1 MKKLLPLLFSGLL
14 LLGCNKTDER
24 IDELTDRVDKLE
36 NTSLPTIS
44 QQIEAIQK
52 TLPQLQQA
60 DSEIKNYI
68 ATLQEKVST
77 LEQSVSDLEDKIE
90 ELGQN
95 SQPGLSDI
103 TEQLNSYKLE
113 VQGKIDT
120 INALIESLQAADE
133 SLEQKIADLDNKV
146 DAQRSWV
153 ETTFATLEQYNGLVD
168 DIASIRTGI
177 ETINQDLADM
187 ETRLNEKIKT
197 DIAAA
202 VAGLESDIQEQ
213 VTEIT
218 DAYTAAIGTAR
229 EEITAAYTSAISS
242 AIDDCVASM
251 KSWVNEKLANYYD
264 IAAID
269 AKIELLQEAIAEGD
283 AAADEKLA
291 SEIAAV
297 NKAIETAKS
306 ELTEAY
312 QEAITSAIETNN
324 GVIDTKIAQQIQ
336 SVNNRIDEEVQ
347 MLTTRIDDIERR
359 LSELEDKVDDMAD
372 EITALL
378 KRIQSVSYVPQYDD
392 GKIEVR
398 RIVGQDNGIAEMDFL
413 ISPKNVVTDLEK
425 VWEDAVSVKAVHT
438 KTRAV
443 EFIEM
448 PVVEF
453 AADAETG
460 VITVKASGENLGEEF
475 FAGNQSASAA
485 LFISDGN
492 SNVTSEYIPLLAN
505 SYDPLK
511 TIFYTTS
518 DGEVIFRNPEMDNII
533 ENKYENGQGIITF
546 SDVVTEIPANAFSW
560 LEQTSIIIPDKVT
573 TIGYEAFSYCTSM
586 TDITLPESLTT
597 IDDLAFCFCAKLTS
611 ITIPDNVTTL
621 GKSVFSGWSHM
632 ESFYGKYATSDHRCL
647 IVDGR
652 LAAFAPEGLIE
663 FSIPNEVTTIGDN
676 VFFGCKNLTRITIP
690 HGVETIAFQAFRECS
705 GITEI
710 SIPESVTTI
719 GGGAFAS
726 CSSLTSFS
734 GKYVSS
740 DQRCLVMDGKL
751 VAFAPS
757 GLTAYTIPHGVTMI
771 GQSAFADC
779 RNLTSIAIPKS
790 VTTIGEFAF
799 DACSSLTSI
808 TIPDGVTTI
817 RKHAF
822 WFCSSLTSITIPDR
836 VTTIG
841 EEAFDSCSNLTKIY
855 CKATTPPTL
864 GSNAFDYTIIY
875 VPQASVE
882 AYKSADGWSEY
893 ANRIEGYDF

>member
-1 MKKLLPLLFSGLL
+1 MFSGLL

-202 VAGLESDIQEQ
+202 IAGLESDIQEQ

-297 NKAIETAKS
+297 NKAIETAKN

-312 QEAITSAIETNN
+312 QEAIASAIETNN

-372 EITALL
+372 EIAALL

-597 IDDLAFCFCAKLTS
+597 IDDLAFSYC
-611 ITIPDNVTTL
+611 IYNHRTT
-621 GKSVFSGWSHM
+621 KTNQKYPSV
-632 ESFYGKYATSDHRCL
+632 
-647 IVDGR
+647 
-652 LAAFAPEGLIE
+652 
-663 FSIPNEVTTIGDN
+663 
-676 VFFGCKNLTRITIP
+676 NL
-690 HGVETIAFQAFRECS
+690 
-705 GITEI
+705 
-710 SIPESVTTI
+710 
-719 GGGAFAS
+719 
-726 CSSLTSFS
+726 
-734 GKYVSS
+734 
-740 DQRCLVMDGKL
+740 
-751 VAFAPS
+751 
-757 GLTAYTIPHGVTMI
+757 
-771 GQSAFADC
+771 
-779 RNLTSIAIPKS
+779 
-790 VTTIGEFAF
+790 
-799 DACSSLTSI
+799 
-808 TIPDGVTTI
+808 
-817 RKHAF
+817 
-822 WFCSSLTSITIPDR
+822 
-836 VTTIG
+836 
-841 EEAFDSCSNLTKIY
+841 
-855 CKATTPPTL
+855 
-864 GSNAFDYTIIY
+864 
-875 VPQASVE
+875 
-882 AYKSADGWSEY
+882 
-893 ANRIEGYDF
+893 

>member
-68 ATLQEKVST
+68 ATLQDKVSP
-77 LEQSVSDLEDKIE
+77 LEQSISDLEDKIE

-146 DAQRSWV
+146 DAQRNWV

-202 VAGLESDIQEQ
+202 IAGLESDIQEQ

-398 RIVGQDNGIAEMDFL
+398 RIVGQDKGIAEMDFL

-492 SNVTSEYIPLLAN
+492 SNVTSEYIPLLLN
-505 SYDPLK
+505 NDNPIIPYN
-511 TIFYTTS
+511 TIYYTTS
-518 DGEVIFRNPEMDNII
+518 DGKTTTPGMDNIV
-533 ENKYENGQGIITF
+533 ENTYTDGQGIITF
-546 SDVVTEIPANAFSW
+546 SEA
-560 LEQTSIIIPDKVT
+560 VT
-573 TIGYEAFSYCTSM
+573 TIGENAFWGRSRLTS
-586 TDITLPESLTT
+586 ITLPESLTT
-597 IDDLAFCFCAKLTS
+597 IGECAFTWCSRLTS
-611 ITIPDNVTTL
+611 FS
-621 GKSVFSGWSHM
+621 GKSAS
-632 ESFYGKYATSDHRCL
+632 SDHRCL
-647 IVDGR
+647 IV
-652 LAAFAPEGLIE
+652 
-663 FSIPNEVTTIGDN
+663 
-676 VFFGCKNLTRITIP
+676 
-690 HGVETIAFQAFRECS
+690 
-705 GITEI
+705 
-710 SIPESVTTI
+710 
-719 GGGAFAS
+719 
-726 CSSLTSFS
+726 
-734 GKYVSS
+734 
-740 DQRCLVMDGKL
+740 DGKL

-757 GLTAYTIPHGVTMI
+757 GLTAYTIPDGVTTI
-771 GQSAFADC
+771 GEHAFFHC
-779 RNLTSIAIPKS
+779 SNLTSVTILDGVTTIGNNAFEGCRSLTSITLPES
-790 VTTIGEFAF
+790 ITTIGEFAF
-799 DACSSLTSI
+799 SICSSLTSI
-808 TIPDGVTTI
+808 TIPDGITTI
-817 RKHAF
+817 GEGTF
-822 WFCSSLTSITIPDR
+822 WYCSSLTSITLPESL
-836 VTTIG
+836 TTIG
-841 EEAFDSCSNLTKIY
+841 DDAFAACSSLTEMY
-855 CKATTPPTL
+855 CKVTTPPTL
-864 GSNAFDYTIIY
+864 GSGTIISISSIY
-875 VPQASVE
+875 VPRASVE

-893 ANRIEGYDF
+893 ANKIKGYDF

>member
-24 IDELTDRVDKLE
+24 IDELTDRGDKLE

-68 ATLQEKVST
+68 ATLQDKVST
-77 LEQSVSDLEDKIE
+77 LEQSISDLEDKIE

-146 DAQRSWV
+146 DAQRNWV

-177 ETINQDLADM
+177 EAINQDLADM

-347 MLTTRIDDIERR
+347 MLTTRINDIERR

-372 EITALL
+372 EIAALL
-378 KRIQSVSYVPQYDD
+378 KRIQSISYVPQYDD

-398 RIVGQDNGIAEMDFL
+398 RIEGQDKGIAEIDFL

-425 VWEDAVSVKAVHT
+425 VWKDAVSVKAVHT

-518 DGEVIFRNPEMDNII
+518 DGEAISPDPEMDNII

-546 SDVVTEIPANAFSW
+546 SDVVTEIPANAFASCKN
-560 LEQTSIIIPDKVT
+560 I
-573 TIGYEAFSYCTSM
+573 
-586 TDITLPESLTT
+586 TDITLPDGVTQIGDRAFDLCSKLTNISFSEGLISIGKYAFNQCSLKT
-597 IDDLAFCFCAKLTS
+597 IKLPNSLTS
-611 ITIPDNVTTL
+611 IEKGAFMMCLNLTDIIFSDGLETIGEQAFSYCYGLTEISLPESITTIGDYAFIYCNNLFKVTVPNNITYL
-621 GKSVFSGWSHM
+621 GKTVFGACYNLS
-632 ESFYGKYATSDHRCL
+632 SFFGQYTTSDHRCL
-647 IVDGR
+647 IVNGR
-652 LAAFAPEGLIE
+652 LAAFAPKGLTE
-663 FSIPNEVTTIGDN
+663 YTIPDGVTTIGDN
-676 VFFGCKNLTRITIP
+676 VFFGCTNLTRITIP

-710 SIPESVTTI
+710 TIPESVTTVKE
-719 GGGAFAS
+719 GAF
-726 CSSLTSFS
+726 CTCKSLTI
-734 GKYVSS
+734 V
-740 DQRCLVMDGKL
+740 
-751 VAFAPS
+751 
-757 GLTAYTIPHGVTMI
+757 
-771 GQSAFADC
+771 
-779 RNLTSIAIPKS
+779 
-790 VTTIGEFAF
+790 
-799 DACSSLTSI
+799 
-808 TIPDGVTTI
+808 
-817 RKHAF
+817 
-822 WFCSSLTSITIPDR
+822 
-836 VTTIG
+836 
-841 EEAFDSCSNLTKIY
+841 Y
-855 CKATTPPTL
+855 CKPIVPPAL
-864 GSNAFDYTIIY
+864 EVNIFSESPIGVIH

-882 AYKSADGWSEY
+882 AYKSADGWSEF
-893 ANRIEGYDF
+893 ADKIEGYDF

>member
-1 MKKLLPLLFSGLL
+1 MFSGLL

-68 ATLQEKVST
+68 ATLQDKVST
-77 LEQSVSDLEDKIE
+77 LEQSISDLEDKIE

-202 VAGLESDIQEQ
+202 IAGLESDIQEQ

-372 EITALL
+372 EIAALL
-378 KRIQSVSYVPQYDD
+378 KRIQSISYVPQYDD

-398 RIVGQDNGIAEMDFL
+398 RIEGQDNGIAEMDFL

-518 DGEVIFRNPEMDNII
+518 NGKTISPDPKMDNII

-546 SDVVTEIPANAFSW
+546 SDVVTEIPANAFASC
-560 LEQTSIIIPDKVT
+560 ENIT
-573 TIGYEAFSYCTSM
+573 G
-586 TDITLPESLTT
+586 ITLPESLTT
-597 IDDLAFCFCAKLTS
+597 IGEAAFKECRSLTN
-611 ITIPDNVTTL
+611 ITIP
-621 GKSVFSGWSHM
+621 
-632 ESFYGKYATSDHRCL
+632 E
-647 IVDGR
+647 
-652 LAAFAPEGLIE
+652 
-663 FSIPNEVTTIGDN
+663 
-676 VFFGCKNLTRITIP
+676 
-690 HGVETIAFQAFRECS
+690 
-705 GITEI
+705 
-710 SIPESVTTI
+710 
-719 GGGAFAS
+719 
-726 CSSLTSFS
+726 
-734 GKYVSS
+734 
-740 DQRCLVMDGKL
+740 
-751 VAFAPS
+751 
-757 GLTAYTIPHGVTMI
+757 GVTKI
-771 GQSAFADC
+771 
-779 RNLTSIAIPKS
+779 
-790 VTTIGEFAF
+790 
-799 DACSSLTSI
+799 
-808 TIPDGVTTI
+808 
-817 RKHAF
+817 
-822 WFCSSLTSITIPDR
+822 
-836 VTTIG
+836 
-841 EEAFDSCSNLTKIY
+841 EE
-855 CKATTPPTL
+855 
-864 GSNAFDYTIIY
+864 
-875 VPQASVE
+875 
-882 AYKSADGWSEY
+882 
-893 ANRIEGYDF
+893 

>member
-14 LLGCNKTDER
+14 LLGCNKTDDR

-52 TLPQLQQA
+52 TLPQLQQT

-242 AIDDCVASM
+242 AIDDCVTSM

-372 EITALL
+372 EIAALL
-378 KRIQSVSYVPQYDD
+378 KRIQSISYVPQYDD

-448 PVVEF
+448 QVVEF

-518 DGEVIFRNPEMDNII
+518 DGEAISPDPEMDNII

-652 LAAFAPEGLIE
+652 LAAFAPEGLTE

-771 GQSAFADC
+771 EQSAFADC
-779 RNLTSIAIPKS
+779 RNLTSIDIPKS

-799 DACSSLTSI
+799 DSCSSLTSI

-817 RKHAF
+817 GKHAF

-836 VTTIG
+836 VATIG
-841 EEAFDSCSNLTKIY
+841 EEAFSSCSNLTKIY

-893 ANRIEGYDF
+893 VDKIVGYDF

>member
-77 LEQSVSDLEDKIE
+77 LEQSVSDLEGKIE

-103 TEQLNSYKLE
+103 TEQLSSYKLE

-177 ETINQDLADM
+177 EAINQNLIDM

-283 AAADEKLA
+283 ASADEKLA

-297 NKAIETAKS
+297 NKAIETAKN

-312 QEAITSAIETNN
+312 QEAIASAIETNN

-372 EITALL
+372 EIAALL

-398 RIVGQDNGIAEMDFL
+398 RIVGQDKGIAEMDFL

-518 DGEVIFRNPEMDNII
+518 DGEAISPDPEMDNII

-546 SDVVTEIPANAFSW
+546 SDVVTEIPANAFASCKN
-560 LEQTSIIIPDKVT
+560 I
-573 TIGYEAFSYCTSM
+573 
-586 TDITLPESLTT
+586 TDITLPDGVTQIGDRAFDLCSKLTN
-597 IDDLAFCFCAKLTS
+597 ISFSEGLTS
-611 ITIPDNVTTL
+611 I
-621 GKSVFSGWSHM
+621 
-632 ESFYGKYATSDHRCL
+632 GKYAFNQCSLKTIKLPNSLTSIEKGAFMMCLNLTDIIFSDGLETIGEQAFSYCYGLTEISLPESITTIGDYAFIYCNNLFKVTVPNNITYLGKTVFGACYNLSSFSGQYTTSDHRCL
-647 IVDGR
+647 IVNGR
-652 LAAFAPEGLIE
+652 LAAFAPKGLTE
-663 FSIPNEVTTIGDN
+663 YTIPDGVTTIGDN
-676 VFFGCKNLTRITIP
+676 VFFGCTNLTRITIP

-710 SIPESVTTI
+710 TIPESVTTVKE
-719 GGGAFAS
+719 GAF
-726 CSSLTSFS
+726 CTCKSLTT
-734 GKYVSS
+734 V
-740 DQRCLVMDGKL
+740 
-751 VAFAPS
+751 
-757 GLTAYTIPHGVTMI
+757 
-771 GQSAFADC
+771 
-779 RNLTSIAIPKS
+779 
-790 VTTIGEFAF
+790 
-799 DACSSLTSI
+799 
-808 TIPDGVTTI
+808 
-817 RKHAF
+817 
-822 WFCSSLTSITIPDR
+822 
-836 VTTIG
+836 
-841 EEAFDSCSNLTKIY
+841 Y
-855 CKATTPPTL
+855 CKPIVPPAL
-864 GSNAFDYTIIY
+864 EVNIFSESPIGVIY

>member
-68 ATLQEKVST
+68 ATLQDKVST
-77 LEQSVSDLEDKIE
+77 LEQSISDLEDKIE

-120 INALIESLQAADE
+120 INALIESLQTADE

-146 DAQRSWV
+146 DAQRNWV

-202 VAGLESDIQEQ
+202 IAGLESDIQEQ

-297 NKAIETAKS
+297 NKAIETAKN

-312 QEAITSAIETNN
+312 QEAIASAIETNN

-372 EITALL
+372 EIAALL

-425 VWEDAVSVKAVHT
+425 VWEDAVSAKAVHT

-710 SIPESVTTI
+710 TIPESVTTVKE
-719 GGGAFAS
+719 GAF
-726 CSSLTSFS
+726 CTCKSLTT
-734 GKYVSS
+734 V
-740 DQRCLVMDGKL
+740 
-751 VAFAPS
+751 
-757 GLTAYTIPHGVTMI
+757 
-771 GQSAFADC
+771 
-779 RNLTSIAIPKS
+779 
-790 VTTIGEFAF
+790 
-799 DACSSLTSI
+799 
-808 TIPDGVTTI
+808 
-817 RKHAF
+817 
-822 WFCSSLTSITIPDR
+822 
-836 VTTIG
+836 
-841 EEAFDSCSNLTKIY
+841 Y
-855 CKATTPPTL
+855 CKPIVPPAL
-864 GSNAFDYTIIY
+864 EVNIFSESPIGVIY

-893 ANRIEGYDF
+893 ADKIEGYDF

>member
-44 QQIEAIQK
+44 QQIEAKQK

-68 ATLQEKVST
+68 ATLQDKVST
-77 LEQSVSDLEDKIE
+77 LEQSISDLEDKIE

-146 DAQRSWV
+146 DAQRNWV

-177 ETINQDLADM
+177 EAINQNLIDM

-297 NKAIETAKS
+297 NKAIEAAKS

-312 QEAITSAIETNN
+312 QEAIASAIETNN

-398 RIVGQDNGIAEMDFL
+398 RIVGQDKGIAEMDFL

-518 DGEVIFRNPEMDNII
+518 DGEAISPDPEMDNII

-546 SDVVTEIPANAFSW
+546 SDVVTEIPANAFASCKN
-560 LEQTSIIIPDKVT
+560 I
-573 TIGYEAFSYCTSM
+573 
-586 TDITLPESLTT
+586 TDITLPDGVTQIGDRAFDLCSKLTN
-597 IDDLAFCFCAKLTS
+597 ISFSEGLTS
-611 ITIPDNVTTL
+611 I
-621 GKSVFSGWSHM
+621 
-632 ESFYGKYATSDHRCL
+632 GKYAFNQCSLKTIKL
-647 IVDGR
+647 
-652 LAAFAPEGLIE
+652 
-663 FSIPNEVTTIGDN
+663 PN
-676 VFFGCKNLTRITIP
+676 
-690 HGVETIAFQAFRECS
+690 
-705 GITEI
+705 
-710 SIPESVTTI
+710 
-719 GGGAFAS
+719 
-726 CSSLTSFS
+726 
-734 GKYVSS
+734 
-740 DQRCLVMDGKL
+740 
-751 VAFAPS
+751 
-757 GLTAYTIPHGVTMI
+757 
-771 GQSAFADC
+771 
-779 RNLTSIAIPKS
+779 
-790 VTTIGEFAF
+790 
-799 DACSSLTSI
+799 SLTSI
-808 TIPDGVTTI
+808 EKG
-817 RKHAF
+817 H
-822 WFCSSLTSITIPDR
+822 S
-836 VTTIG
+836 
-841 EEAFDSCSNLTKIY
+841 
-855 CKATTPPTL
+855 
-864 GSNAFDYTIIY
+864 
-875 VPQASVE
+875 
-882 AYKSADGWSEY
+882 
-893 ANRIEGYDF
+893 

>member
-68 ATLQEKVST
+68 ATLQDKVST
-77 LEQSVSDLEDKIE
+77 LEQSISDLEDKIE

-146 DAQRSWV
+146 DAQRNWV

-372 EITALL
+372 EIAALL

-652 LAAFAPEGLIE
+652 LAAFAPKGLTE
-663 FSIPNEVTTIGDN
+663 YTIPDGVTTIGDN
-676 VFFGCKNLTRITIP
+676 VFFGCTNLTRITIP

-710 SIPESVTTI
+710 TIPESVTTVKE
-719 GGGAFAS
+719 GAF
-726 CSSLTSFS
+726 CTCKSLTT
-734 GKYVSS
+734 V
-740 DQRCLVMDGKL
+740 
-751 VAFAPS
+751 
-757 GLTAYTIPHGVTMI
+757 
-771 GQSAFADC
+771 
-779 RNLTSIAIPKS
+779 
-790 VTTIGEFAF
+790 
-799 DACSSLTSI
+799 
-808 TIPDGVTTI
+808 
-817 RKHAF
+817 
-822 WFCSSLTSITIPDR
+822 
-836 VTTIG
+836 
-841 EEAFDSCSNLTKIY
+841 Y
-855 CKATTPPTL
+855 CKPIVPPAL
-864 GSNAFDYTIIY
+864 EVNIFSESPIGVIH

-882 AYKSADGWSEY
+882 GYKSADGWSEY
-893 ANRIEGYDF
+893 ANKIEGYDF

>member
-68 ATLQEKVST
+68 ATLQDKVST
-77 LEQSVSDLEDKIE
+77 LEQSISDLEDKIE

-347 MLTTRIDDIERR
+347 MLTTRINDIERR

-372 EITALL
+372 EIAALL
-378 KRIQSVSYVPQYDD
+378 KRIQSISYVPQYDD

-398 RIVGQDNGIAEMDFL
+398 RIEGQDKGIAEMDFL

-425 VWEDAVSVKAVHT
+425 VWKDAVSVKAVHT

-518 DGEVIFRNPEMDNII
+518 NGKTISPDPKMDNII

-560 LEQTSIIIPDKVT
+560 REQTSIIIPDKVT

-621 GKSVFSGWSHM
+621 GKSVFGGWSHM

-652 LAAFAPEGLIE
+652 LAAFAPKGLTE
-663 FSIPNEVTTIGDN
+663 YTIPDGVTTIGDN
-676 VFFGCKNLTRITIP
+676 VFFGCTNLTRITIP

-710 SIPESVTTI
+710 TIPESVTTVKE
-719 GGGAFAS
+719 GAF
-726 CSSLTSFS
+726 CTCKSLTT
-734 GKYVSS
+734 V
-740 DQRCLVMDGKL
+740 
-751 VAFAPS
+751 
-757 GLTAYTIPHGVTMI
+757 
-771 GQSAFADC
+771 
-779 RNLTSIAIPKS
+779 
-790 VTTIGEFAF
+790 
-799 DACSSLTSI
+799 
-808 TIPDGVTTI
+808 
-817 RKHAF
+817 
-822 WFCSSLTSITIPDR
+822 
-836 VTTIG
+836 
-841 EEAFDSCSNLTKIY
+841 Y
-855 CKATTPPTL
+855 CKPIVPPAL
-864 GSNAFDYTIIY
+864 EVNIFSESPIGVIY

-893 ANRIEGYDF
+893 AYRIEGYDF

>member
-1 MKKLLPLLFSGLL
+1 MFSGLL

-24 IDELTDRVDKLE
+24 IDELTDRGDKLE

-68 ATLQEKVST
+68 ATLQDKVST
-77 LEQSVSDLEDKIE
+77 LEQSISDLEDKIE

-146 DAQRSWV
+146 DAQRNWV

-177 ETINQDLADM
+177 EAINQDLADM

-347 MLTTRIDDIERR
+347 MLTTRINDIERR

-372 EITALL
+372 EIAALL
-378 KRIQSVSYVPQYDD
+378 KRIQSISYVPQYDD

-398 RIVGQDNGIAEMDFL
+398 RIEGQDKGIAEIDFL

-425 VWEDAVSVKAVHT
+425 VWKDAVSVKAVHT

-518 DGEVIFRNPEMDNII
+518 DGEAISPDPEMDNII

-546 SDVVTEIPANAFSW
+546 SDVVTEIPANAFASCKN
-560 LEQTSIIIPDKVT
+560 I
-573 TIGYEAFSYCTSM
+573 
-586 TDITLPESLTT
+586 TDITLPDGVTQIGDRAFDLCSKLTNISFSEGLISIGKYAFNQCSLKT
-597 IDDLAFCFCAKLTS
+597 IKLPNSLTS
-611 ITIPDNVTTL
+611 IEKGAFMMCLNLTDIIFSDGLETIGEQAFSYCYGLTEISLPESITTIGDYAFIYCNNLFKVTVPNNITYL
-621 GKSVFSGWSHM
+621 GKTVFGACYNLS
-632 ESFYGKYATSDHRCL
+632 SFFGQYTTSDHRCL
-647 IVDGR
+647 IVNGR
-652 LAAFAPEGLIE
+652 LAAFAPKGLTE
-663 FSIPNEVTTIGDN
+663 YTIPDGVTTIGDN
-676 VFFGCKNLTRITIP
+676 VFFGCTNLTRITIP

-710 SIPESVTTI
+710 TIPESVTTVKE
-719 GGGAFAS
+719 GAF
-726 CSSLTSFS
+726 CTCKSLTI
-734 GKYVSS
+734 V
-740 DQRCLVMDGKL
+740 
-751 VAFAPS
+751 
-757 GLTAYTIPHGVTMI
+757 
-771 GQSAFADC
+771 
-779 RNLTSIAIPKS
+779 
-790 VTTIGEFAF
+790 
-799 DACSSLTSI
+799 
-808 TIPDGVTTI
+808 
-817 RKHAF
+817 
-822 WFCSSLTSITIPDR
+822 
-836 VTTIG
+836 
-841 EEAFDSCSNLTKIY
+841 Y
-855 CKATTPPTL
+855 CKPIVPPAL
-864 GSNAFDYTIIY
+864 EVNIFSESPIGVIH

-882 AYKSADGWSEY
+882 AYKSADGWSEF
-893 ANRIEGYDF
+893 ADKIEGYDF

>member
-1 MKKLLPLLFSGLL
+1 MFSGLL

-202 VAGLESDIQEQ
+202 IAGLESDIQEQ

-297 NKAIETAKS
+297 NKAIETAKN

-312 QEAITSAIETNN
+312 QEAIASAIETNN

-372 EITALL
+372 EIAALL

-597 IDDLAFCFCAKLTS
+597 IDDLAFCFCAKLTN

-652 LAAFAPEGLIE
+652 LAAFAPEGLTE

-817 RKHAF
+817 GKHAF

-841 EEAFDSCSNLTKIY
+841 EEAFSSCSNLTKIY

>member
-77 LEQSVSDLEDKIE
+77 LEQSVSDLEGKIE

-177 ETINQDLADM
+177 ETINQNLIDM

-291 SEIAAV
+291 SEIAEV

-312 QEAITSAIETNN
+312 QEAIASAIETNN

-372 EITALL
+372 EIAALL

-398 RIVGQDNGIAEMDFL
+398 RIVGQDKGIAEMDFL

-546 SDVVTEIPANAFSW
+546 SDVVTEIPANAFASCKN
-560 LEQTSIIIPDKVT
+560 I
-573 TIGYEAFSYCTSM
+573 
-586 TDITLPESLTT
+586 TDITLPDGVTQIGDRAFDLCGKLTN
-597 IDDLAFCFCAKLTS
+597 ISFSEGLTS
-611 ITIPDNVTTL
+611 I
-621 GKSVFSGWSHM
+621 
-632 ESFYGKYATSDHRCL
+632 GKYAFNQCSLKTIKLPNSLTSIEKGAFMMCLNLTDIIFSDGLETIGEQAFSYCYGLTEISLPESITTIGDYAFIYCNNLFKVTVPNNITYLGKTVFGACYNLSSFSGQYTTSDHRCL
-647 IVDGR
+647 IVNGR
-652 LAAFAPEGLIE
+652 LAAFAPKGLTE
-663 FSIPNEVTTIGDN
+663 YTIPDGVTTIGDN
-676 VFFGCKNLTRITIP
+676 VFFGCTNLTRITIP

-710 SIPESVTTI
+710 TIPESVTTVKE
-719 GGGAFAS
+719 GAF
-726 CSSLTSFS
+726 CTCKSLTT
-734 GKYVSS
+734 V
-740 DQRCLVMDGKL
+740 
-751 VAFAPS
+751 
-757 GLTAYTIPHGVTMI
+757 
-771 GQSAFADC
+771 
-779 RNLTSIAIPKS
+779 
-790 VTTIGEFAF
+790 
-799 DACSSLTSI
+799 
-808 TIPDGVTTI
+808 
-817 RKHAF
+817 
-822 WFCSSLTSITIPDR
+822 
-836 VTTIG
+836 
-841 EEAFDSCSNLTKIY
+841 Y
-855 CKATTPPTL
+855 CKPIVPPAL
-864 GSNAFDYTIIY
+864 EVNIFSESPIGVIH

-882 AYKSADGWSEY
+882 GYKSADGWSEY

>member
-1 MKKLLPLLFSGLL
+1 MFSGLL

-68 ATLQEKVST
+68 ATLQDKVST
-77 LEQSVSDLEDKIE
+77 LKQSVSDLEDKIE

-146 DAQRSWV
+146 DAQRNWV

-202 VAGLESDIQEQ
+202 IAGLESDIQEQ

-297 NKAIETAKS
+297 NKAIETAKN

-312 QEAITSAIETNN
+312 QEAIASAIETNN

-372 EITALL
+372 EIAALL

-546 SDVVTEIPANAFSW
+546 SDVVTEIPANAFASCKN
-560 LEQTSIIIPDKVT
+560 I
-573 TIGYEAFSYCTSM
+573 
-586 TDITLPESLTT
+586 TDITLPDGVTQIGDRAFDLCSKLTN
-597 IDDLAFCFCAKLTS
+597 ISFSEGLTS
-611 ITIPDNVTTL
+611 I
-621 GKSVFSGWSHM
+621 
-632 ESFYGKYATSDHRCL
+632 GKYAFNQCSLKTIKLPNSLTSIEKGAFMMCLNLTDIIFSDGLETIGEQAFCKCYGLTEISLPESITTIGDYAFIYCNNLFKVTVPNNITYLGKTVFGACYYNLSSFSGQYTTSDHRCL
-647 IVDGR
+647 IVNGR
-652 LAAFAPEGLIE
+652 LAAFAPKGLTE
-663 FSIPNEVTTIGDN
+663 YTIPDGVTTIGDN
-676 VFFGCKNLTRITIP
+676 VFFGCTNLTRITIP

-710 SIPESVTTI
+710 TIPESVTTVKE
-719 GGGAFAS
+719 GAF
-726 CSSLTSFS
+726 CTCKSLTT
-734 GKYVSS
+734 V
-740 DQRCLVMDGKL
+740 
-751 VAFAPS
+751 
-757 GLTAYTIPHGVTMI
+757 
-771 GQSAFADC
+771 
-779 RNLTSIAIPKS
+779 
-790 VTTIGEFAF
+790 
-799 DACSSLTSI
+799 
-808 TIPDGVTTI
+808 
-817 RKHAF
+817 
-822 WFCSSLTSITIPDR
+822 
-836 VTTIG
+836 
-841 EEAFDSCSNLTKIY
+841 Y
-855 CKATTPPTL
+855 CKPIVPPAL
-864 GSNAFDYTIIY
+864 EVNIFSESPIGVIY

-893 ANRIEGYDF
+893 ADKIEGYDF

>member
-68 ATLQEKVST
+68 ATLQDKVST
-77 LEQSVSDLEDKIE
+77 LEQSISDLEDKIE

-146 DAQRSWV
+146 DAQRNWV

-177 ETINQDLADM
+177 EAINQDLADM

-347 MLTTRIDDIERR
+347 MLTTRINDIERR

-372 EITALL
+372 EIAALL
-378 KRIQSVSYVPQYDD
+378 KRIQSISYVPQYDD

-398 RIVGQDNGIAEMDFL
+398 RIEGQDKGIAEIDFL

-425 VWEDAVSVKAVHT
+425 VWKDAVSVKAVHT

-621 GKSVFSGWSHM
+621 GKSVFGGWSHM

-799 DACSSLTSI
+799 DSCSSLTSI

-817 RKHAF
+817 GKYAF
-822 WFCSSLTSITIPDR
+822 LFCSSLTSITIPDR

-841 EEAFDSCSNLTKIY
+841 EEAFSSCSNLTKIY

>member
-68 ATLQEKVST
+68 ATLQDKVSP
-77 LEQSVSDLEDKIE
+77 LEQSISDLEDKIE

-146 DAQRSWV
+146 DAQRNWV

-218 DAYTAAIGTAR
+218 DAYTAAIGTAH

-372 EITALL
+372 EIAALL
-378 KRIQSVSYVPQYDD
+378 KRIQSISYVPQYDD

-398 RIVGQDNGIAEMDFL
+398 RIVGQDKGIAEMDFL

-518 DGEVIFRNPEMDNII
+518 NGKTISPDPKMDNII

-546 SDVVTEIPANAFSW
+546 SDVVTEIPANAFASCKN
-560 LEQTSIIIPDKVT
+560 I
-573 TIGYEAFSYCTSM
+573 
-586 TDITLPESLTT
+586 TDITLPDGVTQIGDRAFDLCSKLTN
-597 IDDLAFCFCAKLTS
+597 ISFSEGLTS
-611 ITIPDNVTTL
+611 I
-621 GKSVFSGWSHM
+621 
-632 ESFYGKYATSDHRCL
+632 GKYAFNQCSLKTIKLPNSLTSIEKGAFMMCLNLTDIIFSDGLETIGEQAFSYCYGLTEISLPESITTIGDYAFIYCNNLFKVTVPNNITYLGKTVFGACYNLSSFSGQYTTSDHRCL
-647 IVDGR
+647 IVNGR
-652 LAAFAPEGLIE
+652 LAAFAPKGLTE
-663 FSIPNEVTTIGDN
+663 YTIPDGVTTIGDN
-676 VFFGCKNLTRITIP
+676 VFFGCTNLTRITIP

-710 SIPESVTTI
+710 TIPESVTTVKE
-719 GGGAFAS
+719 GAF
-726 CSSLTSFS
+726 CTCKSLTT
-734 GKYVSS
+734 V
-740 DQRCLVMDGKL
+740 
-751 VAFAPS
+751 
-757 GLTAYTIPHGVTMI
+757 
-771 GQSAFADC
+771 
-779 RNLTSIAIPKS
+779 
-790 VTTIGEFAF
+790 
-799 DACSSLTSI
+799 
-808 TIPDGVTTI
+808 
-817 RKHAF
+817 
-822 WFCSSLTSITIPDR
+822 
-836 VTTIG
+836 
-841 EEAFDSCSNLTKIY
+841 Y
-855 CKATTPPTL
+855 CKPIVPPAL
-864 GSNAFDYTIIY
+864 EVNIFSESPIGVIH

-882 AYKSADGWSEY
+882 GYKSADGWSEY

>member
-1 MKKLLPLLFSGLL
+1 MFSGLL

-77 LEQSVSDLEDKIE
+77 LEQSVSDLEGKIE

-177 ETINQDLADM
+177 ETINQNLIDM

-291 SEIAAV
+291 SEIAEV

-312 QEAITSAIETNN
+312 QEAIASAIETNN

-372 EITALL
+372 EIAALL

-398 RIVGQDNGIAEMDFL
+398 RIVGQDKGIAEMDFL

-546 SDVVTEIPANAFSW
+546 SDVVTEIPANAFASCKN
-560 LEQTSIIIPDKVT
+560 I
-573 TIGYEAFSYCTSM
+573 
-586 TDITLPESLTT
+586 TDITLPDGVTQIGDRAFDLCGKLTN
-597 IDDLAFCFCAKLTS
+597 ISFSEGLTS
-611 ITIPDNVTTL
+611 I
-621 GKSVFSGWSHM
+621 
-632 ESFYGKYATSDHRCL
+632 GKYAFNQCSLKTIKLPNSLTSIEKGAFMMCLNLTDIIFSDGLETIGEQAFSYCYGLTEISLPESITTIGDYAFIYCNNLFKVTVPNNITYLGKTVFGACYNLSSFSGQYTTSDHRCL
-647 IVDGR
+647 IVNGR
-652 LAAFAPEGLIE
+652 LAAFAPKGLTE
-663 FSIPNEVTTIGDN
+663 YTIPDGVTTIGDN
-676 VFFGCKNLTRITIP
+676 VFFGCTNLTRITIP

-710 SIPESVTTI
+710 TIPESVTTVKE
-719 GGGAFAS
+719 GAF
-726 CSSLTSFS
+726 CTCKSLTT
-734 GKYVSS
+734 V
-740 DQRCLVMDGKL
+740 
-751 VAFAPS
+751 
-757 GLTAYTIPHGVTMI
+757 
-771 GQSAFADC
+771 
-779 RNLTSIAIPKS
+779 
-790 VTTIGEFAF
+790 
-799 DACSSLTSI
+799 
-808 TIPDGVTTI
+808 
-817 RKHAF
+817 
-822 WFCSSLTSITIPDR
+822 
-836 VTTIG
+836 
-841 EEAFDSCSNLTKIY
+841 Y
-855 CKATTPPTL
+855 CKPIVPPAL
-864 GSNAFDYTIIY
+864 EVNIFSESPIGVIH

-882 AYKSADGWSEY
+882 GYKSADGWSEY

>member
-24 IDELTDRVDKLE
+24 IDELTDRGDKLE

-68 ATLQEKVST
+68 ATLQDKVST

-146 DAQRSWV
+146 DAQRNWV

-291 SEIAAV
+291 SEIAEV

-312 QEAITSAIETNN
+312 QEAIASAIETNN

-359 LSELEDKVDDMAD
+359 LSELEDKIDDMAD

-475 FAGNQSASAA
+475 FAGNQSASAV

-518 DGEVIFRNPEMDNII
+518 DGETISPDPEMDNII

-546 SDVVTEIPANAFSW
+546 SDVVTEIPANAFASCKN
-560 LEQTSIIIPDKVT
+560 I
-573 TIGYEAFSYCTSM
+573 
-586 TDITLPESLTT
+586 TDITLPDGVTQIGDRAFDLCSKLTN
-597 IDDLAFCFCAKLTS
+597 ISFSEGLTS
-611 ITIPDNVTTL
+611 I
-621 GKSVFSGWSHM
+621 
-632 ESFYGKYATSDHRCL
+632 GKYAFNQCSLKTIKLPNSLTSIEKGAFMMCLNLTDIIFSDGLETIGEQAFSYCYGLTEISLPESITTIGDYAFIYCNNLFKVTVPNNITYLGKTVFGACYNLSSFSGQYTTSDHRCL
-647 IVDGR
+647 IVNGR
-652 LAAFAPEGLIE
+652 LAAFAPKGLTE
-663 FSIPNEVTTIGDN
+663 YTIPDGVTTIGDN
-676 VFFGCKNLTRITIP
+676 VFFGCTNLTRITIP

-710 SIPESVTTI
+710 TIPESVTTVKE
-719 GGGAFAS
+719 GAF
-726 CSSLTSFS
+726 CTCKSLTT
-734 GKYVSS
+734 V
-740 DQRCLVMDGKL
+740 
-751 VAFAPS
+751 
-757 GLTAYTIPHGVTMI
+757 
-771 GQSAFADC
+771 
-779 RNLTSIAIPKS
+779 
-790 VTTIGEFAF
+790 
-799 DACSSLTSI
+799 
-808 TIPDGVTTI
+808 
-817 RKHAF
+817 
-822 WFCSSLTSITIPDR
+822 
-836 VTTIG
+836 
-841 EEAFDSCSNLTKIY
+841 Y
-855 CKATTPPTL
+855 CKPIVPPAL
-864 GSNAFDYTIIY
+864 EVNIFSESPIGVIH

-882 AYKSADGWSEY
+882 GYKSADGWSEY

>member
-1 MKKLLPLLFSGLL
+1 MS
-14 LLGCNKTDER
+14 
-24 IDELTDRVDKLE
+24 
-36 NTSLPTIS
+36 
-44 QQIEAIQK
+44 
-52 TLPQLQQA
+52 
-60 DSEIKNYI
+60 
-68 ATLQEKVST
+68 
-77 LEQSVSDLEDKIE
+77 
-90 ELGQN
+90 
-95 SQPGLSDI
+95 
-103 TEQLNSYKLE
+103 SYKLE

-177 ETINQDLADM
+177 EAINQNLIDM

-283 AAADEKLA
+283 ASADEKLA

-297 NKAIETAKS
+297 NKAIETAKN

-312 QEAITSAIETNN
+312 QEAIASAIETNN

-372 EITALL
+372 EIAALL

-398 RIVGQDNGIAEMDFL
+398 RIVGQDKGIAEMDFL

-518 DGEVIFRNPEMDNII
+518 DGEAISPDPEMDNII

-546 SDVVTEIPANAFSW
+546 SDVVTEIPANAFASCKN
-560 LEQTSIIIPDKVT
+560 I
-573 TIGYEAFSYCTSM
+573 
-586 TDITLPESLTT
+586 TDITLPDGVTQIGDRAFDLCSKLTN
-597 IDDLAFCFCAKLTS
+597 ISFSEGLTS
-611 ITIPDNVTTL
+611 I
-621 GKSVFSGWSHM
+621 
-632 ESFYGKYATSDHRCL
+632 GKYAFNQCSLKTIKLPNSLTSIEKGAFMMCLNLTDIIFSDGLETIGEQAFSYCYGLTEISLPESITTIGDYAFIYCNNLFKVTVPNNITYLGKTVFGACYNLSSFSGQYTTSDHRCL
-647 IVDGR
+647 IVNGR
-652 LAAFAPEGLIE
+652 LAAFAPKGLTE
-663 FSIPNEVTTIGDN
+663 YTIPDGVTTIGDN
-676 VFFGCKNLTRITIP
+676 VFFGCTNLTRITIP

-710 SIPESVTTI
+710 TIPESVTTVKE
-719 GGGAFAS
+719 GAF
-726 CSSLTSFS
+726 CTCKSLTT
-734 GKYVSS
+734 V
-740 DQRCLVMDGKL
+740 
-751 VAFAPS
+751 
-757 GLTAYTIPHGVTMI
+757 
-771 GQSAFADC
+771 
-779 RNLTSIAIPKS
+779 
-790 VTTIGEFAF
+790 
-799 DACSSLTSI
+799 
-808 TIPDGVTTI
+808 
-817 RKHAF
+817 
-822 WFCSSLTSITIPDR
+822 
-836 VTTIG
+836 
-841 EEAFDSCSNLTKIY
+841 Y
-855 CKATTPPTL
+855 CKPIVPPAL
-864 GSNAFDYTIIY
+864 EVNIFSESPIGVIY

>member
-68 ATLQEKVST
+68 ATLQDKVST

-146 DAQRSWV
+146 DAQRNWV

-297 NKAIETAKS
+297 NKAIETAKN

-312 QEAITSAIETNN
+312 QEAIASAIETNN

-398 RIVGQDNGIAEMDFL
+398 RIVGQDKGIAEMDFL

-652 LAAFAPEGLIE
+652 LAAFAPEGLTE

-690 HGVETIAFQAFRECS
+690 HGVETIAFQAFCECS

-799 DACSSLTSI
+799 DSCSSLTSI

-817 RKHAF
+817 GKHAF

-841 EEAFDSCSNLTKIY
+841 EEAFSSCSNLTKIY

>member
-1 MKKLLPLLFSGLL
+1 MFSGLL

-68 ATLQEKVST
+68 ATLQDKVST
-77 LEQSVSDLEDKIE
+77 LEQSISDLEDKIE

-372 EITALL
+372 EIAALL

-398 RIVGQDNGIAEMDFL
+398 RIVGQDKGIAEMDFL

-597 IDDLAFCFCAKLTS
+597 IDDLAFLYCAKLTS

-621 GKSVFSGWSHM
+621 GKSVFIGWSHM

-652 LAAFAPEGLIE
+652 LAAFAPEGLTE

-771 GQSAFADC
+771 GQSAFEDC

-799 DACSSLTSI
+799 DSCSSLTSI

-817 RKHAF
+817 GKYAF
-822 WFCSSLTSITIPDR
+822 YSCSSLTSITIPDR

-841 EEAFDSCSNLTKIY
+841 EEAFKICSNLTKIY

-864 GSNAFDYTIIY
+864 GSNAFDCTIIY

>member
-1 MKKLLPLLFSGLL
+1 M
-14 LLGCNKTDER
+14 
-24 IDELTDRVDKLE
+24 
-36 NTSLPTIS
+36 
-44 QQIEAIQK
+44 
-52 TLPQLQQA
+52 
-60 DSEIKNYI
+60 
-68 ATLQEKVST
+68 
-77 LEQSVSDLEDKIE
+77 
-90 ELGQN
+90 GQN

-103 TEQLNSYKLE
+103 TEQLSSYKLE

-177 ETINQDLADM
+177 EAINQNLIDM

-283 AAADEKLA
+283 ASADEKLA

-297 NKAIETAKS
+297 NKAIETAKN

-312 QEAITSAIETNN
+312 QEAIASAIETNN

-372 EITALL
+372 EIAALL

-398 RIVGQDNGIAEMDFL
+398 RIVGQDKGIAEMDFL

-518 DGEVIFRNPEMDNII
+518 DGEAISPDPEMDNII

-546 SDVVTEIPANAFSW
+546 SDVVTEIPANAFASCKN
-560 LEQTSIIIPDKVT
+560 I
-573 TIGYEAFSYCTSM
+573 
-586 TDITLPESLTT
+586 TDITLPDGVTQIGDRAFDLCSKLTN
-597 IDDLAFCFCAKLTS
+597 ISFSEGLTS
-611 ITIPDNVTTL
+611 I
-621 GKSVFSGWSHM
+621 
-632 ESFYGKYATSDHRCL
+632 GKYAFNQCSLKTIKLPNSLTSIEKGAFMMCLNLTDIIFSDGLETIGEQAFSYCYGLTEISLPESITTIGDYAFIYCNNLFKVTVPNNITYLGKTVFGACYNLSSFSGQYTTSDHRCL
-647 IVDGR
+647 IVNGR
-652 LAAFAPEGLIE
+652 LAAFAPKGLTE
-663 FSIPNEVTTIGDN
+663 YTIPDGVTTIGDN
-676 VFFGCKNLTRITIP
+676 VFFGCTNLTRITIP

-710 SIPESVTTI
+710 TIPESVTTVKE
-719 GGGAFAS
+719 GAF
-726 CSSLTSFS
+726 CTCKSLTT
-734 GKYVSS
+734 V
-740 DQRCLVMDGKL
+740 
-751 VAFAPS
+751 
-757 GLTAYTIPHGVTMI
+757 
-771 GQSAFADC
+771 
-779 RNLTSIAIPKS
+779 
-790 VTTIGEFAF
+790 
-799 DACSSLTSI
+799 
-808 TIPDGVTTI
+808 
-817 RKHAF
+817 
-822 WFCSSLTSITIPDR
+822 
-836 VTTIG
+836 
-841 EEAFDSCSNLTKIY
+841 Y
-855 CKATTPPTL
+855 CKPIVPPAL
-864 GSNAFDYTIIY
+864 EVNIFSESPIGVIY